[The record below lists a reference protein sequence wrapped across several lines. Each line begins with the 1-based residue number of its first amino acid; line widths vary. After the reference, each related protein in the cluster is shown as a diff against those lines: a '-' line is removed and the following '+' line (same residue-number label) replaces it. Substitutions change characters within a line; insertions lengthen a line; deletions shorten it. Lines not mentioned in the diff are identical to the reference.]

1 MAWVNRIV
9 GEGEEAPDQLLS
21 NPRNWRIHPAEQ
33 EKALSGVL
41 NEVGVVQRVVV
52 NQHTGFVVD
61 GHLRVAMAIREG
73 VPSIPVTYVWL
84 SDEEEAVVLATFD
97 SITGMAG
104 TDRGKLDELLA
115 EVRDGE
121 VAQGNEDLAGLLA
134 LLGASGGGGGRGE
147 GDEDAP
153 PQHRCPECGYEW

>member
-97 SITGMAG
+97 PIGGMAG
-104 TDRGKLDELLA
+104 TDRGKLEELLA
-115 EVRDGE
+115 EAREGE
-121 VAQGNEDLAGLLA
+121 VAQGNEGLAGLLA
-134 LLGASGGGGGRGE
+134 SLETSGSGGRKGD
-147 GDEDAP
+147 DEDAP
-153 PQHRCPECGYEW
+153 PQHRCPECGYTW